1 MEMGLKLLDEEN
13 KVLPPLKLH
22 AHPKG
27 PQLTAYLMG
36 KMLMMR
42 RRRTRKGFVAYYNIQ
57 RVLCKLDLNFV
68 Q

>member
-36 KMLMMR
+36 KMLIMMR
-42 RRRTRKGFVAYYNIQ
+42 MLHIIIYRE
-57 RVLCKLDLNFV
+57 VLCKLDLIFV